1 MSFIGPLWM
10 LGNRG
15 CCWVVSLG
23 GWRIGAPTH
32 PPFGV
37 WTTQDESHQ
46 LSTLSNKCFE
56 LGPWMQLIHSALYI
70 CYALFSPSEKEDDNQ
85 GKRSTEKRSIEIA
98 ALLASVSKVVWSCH
112 QLSSTNLF
120 LPPTLLR
127 IHFAHFSG
135 LLTDDSCLL
144 AKDRN
149 YYFKNSPARGG
160 Y

>member
-1 MSFIGPLWM
+1 M
-10 LGNRG
+10 
-15 CCWVVSLG
+15 
-23 GWRIGAPTH
+23 AH
-32 PPFGV
+32 PPIHHLEFGPPRMRA
-37 WTTQDESHQ
+37 TNSP
-46 LSTLSNKCFE
+46 LSPTSASNLDPGCSSYIQPYTYVTHF
-56 LGPWMQLIHSALYI
+56 SALQ
-70 CYALFSPSEKEDDNQ
+70 KKKDDNQ
-85 GKRSTEKRSIEIA
+85 GKRSREKRSIEIA